1 MAKEFCDICGRTIE
15 TQPDGKIMN
24 KRRGRPPKNDKR
36 DNSYRLRLNAEERQI
51 LEQISEQTEQPIA
64 TVIRKAVLVYYDTIR
79 MKEKEH
85 DKDLLLHLR

>member
-1 MAKEFCDICGRTIE
+1 MTKEFCDICGRTIGA
-15 TQPDGKIMN
+15 QPDGKIMN

-64 TVIRKAVLVYYDTIR
+64 TVIRKAVLAYYEAVNI
-79 MKEKEH
+79 KEKE
-85 DKDLLLHLR
+85 DEDNK